1 MLTLNAILRA
11 KLGAADA
18 LAGALAEMTRYVS
31 ENEPGTISFF
41 VGRDVDNPDT
51 FVTYERFADRAAM
64 EAHNTSSYR
73 DEWVDK
79 YGGLLDGDIV
89 RYICDEVA
97 AKES

>member
-1 MLTLNAILRA
+1 MLTLNAILKA
-11 KLGAADA
+11 KRGSADA
-18 LAGALAEMTRYVS
+18 LADALGEMTRYVS

-41 VGRDVDNPDT
+41 VGRDVDDRET

-64 EAHNTSSYR
+64 ETHNTSAYR
-73 DEWVDK
+73 DEWVNK

-97 AKES
+97 VKES